1 MKLEKL
7 NELVDNSELNQLQK
21 TITKGFLSRANDYEL
36 ERSEKR
42 DLIETTYGDVAI
54 DEIVLA
60 TDEVII
66 FKIMPRKRDAHEWD
80 TKYPFRSILLKNGK
94 WKRVNTVSP
103 SLDTAFLCYLE
114 SKYLGSN
121 SNFTEF
127 ALKMLEININNK

>member
-1 MKLEKL
+1 MKLDTL
-7 NELVDNSELNQLQK
+7 NELVDNSELGQLQK
-21 TITKGFLSRANDYEL
+21 NITKGFLARANDYEL
-36 ERSEKR
+36 ERAEKR
-42 DLIETTYGDVAI
+42 DLIEKIYGNVAI

-66 FKIMPRKRDAHEWD
+66 FKTLFRKRDGHEWD

-94 WKRVNTVSP
+94 WERNSTVSP

-114 SKYLGSN
+114 GKYLGGN

-127 ALKMLEININNK
+127 AMKMLEIKIEG